1 MMQAMLTRR
10 NIYHIFEMLT
20 NHQLL
25 SYIILTRSTNAD
37 DIQAEL
43 QTSLKS
49 PLDTSNTY
57 LIIKRVAVRPVFR
70 TCS

>member
-1 MMQAMLTRR
+1 MMQAMLISIYISYIR
-10 NIYHIFEMLT
+10 NAYKSST
-20 NHQLL
+20 L

-57 LIIKRVAVRPVFR
+57 LIIKRVAVMPVFR